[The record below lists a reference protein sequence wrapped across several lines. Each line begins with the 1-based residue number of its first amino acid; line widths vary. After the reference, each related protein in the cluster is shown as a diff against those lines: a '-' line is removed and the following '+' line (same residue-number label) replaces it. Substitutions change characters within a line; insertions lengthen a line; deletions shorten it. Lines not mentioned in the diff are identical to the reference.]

1 MSLRRMVWLLLVLIA
16 AGLAYSLVANTGA
29 SGPVLT
35 WQLGDSNTEHVAGT
49 YQEVG
54 VDEPLRLSVRS
65 SEPLFVYVLS
75 HDLQTGTIAWW
86 PSPMLHTDLQNPLPA
101 GTTTLPGKQNDVL
114 RSFAAQPSLAVT
126 DWIVIASRT
135 AIADLG
141 AVMPRLRQASN
152 TTFTNGTVV
161 VSNPNDGKPPIGLPK
176 EAPPHPLLLIA
187 LAEPKLANPN
197 APMLPTKTAGIW
209 TATLQIVAKKDAK
222 GEKVQVDPMQKLQQF
237 MPEKK

>member
-1 MSLRRMVWLLLVLIA
+1 MSLRRTVWLLLVLIA

-35 WQLGDSNTEHVAGT
+35 WQLGDSATAQAAGT

-54 VDEPLRLSVRS
+54 VDEPLRLSVRT

-114 RSFAAQPSLAVT
+114 RSFAAQPESGCHRLDSDCLAN
-126 DWIVIASRT
+126 SNRR
-135 AIADLG
+135 
-141 AVMPRLRQASN
+141 PRCRDAAAPAGEQHNVYQWHRGGQQS
-152 TTFTNGTVV
+152 
-161 VSNPNDGKPPIGLPK
+161 NDGKPPIGLPT